1 MREALVV
8 EKLSTGY
15 GDSTVLHDV
24 GLKVLPGKICCILG
38 RNGVG
43 KTTLIQALAGH
54 LPIRSGRVVL
64 GNSEISRLPA
74 YKRARAGMALAP
86 QGRRLFSTLTVRE
99 HLQVAENILPK
110 GSSSWNVVRALEVF
124 PRLRERLD
132 SFGQTLS
139 GGEQSMLS
147 IGRLLVANPR
157 VGLLDEPSEG
167 LSPILVQQV
176 AEVLRIVRD
185 EGGAL
190 LLVEQNFKLAMQVAD
205 EVHLMSKGRI
215 VFSGTP
221 AELLTDVGARQR
233 YLGG

>member
-1 MREALVV
+1 MCEALLV
-8 EKLSTGY
+8 EKLSAGY
-15 GDSTVLHDV
+15 GDSTVLHGV
-24 GLKVLPGKICCILG
+24 SLKVLPGKICCILG

-43 KTTLIQALAGH
+43 KTTLIHALAGH

-74 YKRARAGMALAP
+74 YKRARAGIALAP
-86 QGRRLFSTLTVRE
+86 QGRRLFGTLTVRE
-99 HLQVAENILPK
+99 HLQIAENILPK
-110 GSSSWNVVRALEVF
+110 SSSGWNVARVLEVF
-124 PRLRERLD
+124 PRLRERFD
-132 SFGQTLS
+132 SLGQTLS

-147 IGRLLVANPR
+147 IGRLLVANPQ

-176 AEVLRIVRD
+176 AEVLRTVRD

-205 EVHLMSKGRI
+205 EVHLMNKGGI

-221 AELLTDVGARQR
+221 AELLADVGARQR

>member
-1 MREALVV
+1 MSEALVV
-8 EKLSTGY
+8 EKLSAGY
-15 GDSTVLHDV
+15 NGSTVLHDV
-24 GLKVLPGKICCILG
+24 GLKISSGKICCILG

-43 KTTLIQALAGH
+43 KTTLIRALAGH
-54 LPIRSGRVVL
+54 LPIRSGRIVL
-64 GNSEISRLPA
+64 GNSEVSCLPA
-74 YKRARAGMALAP
+74 YRRARAGMSLAP

-99 HLQVAENILPK
+99 HLQIAEDTPSK
-110 GSSSWNVVRALEVF
+110 GSSCWNCNRVLEVF

-132 SFGQTLS
+132 SLGQTLS

-147 IGRLLVANPR
+147 IGRLLVANPQ

-176 AEVLRIVRD
+176 AEVLRTVRD

-190 LLVEQNFKLAMQVAD
+190 LLVEQNFRLAMQVAD
-205 EVHLMSKGRI
+205 EVHLMNKGSI

-221 AELLTDVGARQR
+221 AELLADVTTRQQ

>member
-1 MREALVV
+1 MHEALVI
-8 EKLSTGY
+8 EKLSAGY
-15 GDSTVLHDV
+15 GGSTVLHDV
-24 GLKVLPGKICCILG
+24 GLKLLPGKICCILG

-43 KTTLIQALAGH
+43 KTTLIQSLAGH
-54 LPIRSGRVVL
+54 LPIRSGRIVL

-99 HLQVAENILPK
+99 HLQIAENLLSK
-110 GSSSWNVVRALEVF
+110 GSSCWNFDRILEVF

-147 IGRLLVANPR
+147 IGRLLVANPQ

-190 LLVEQNFKLAMQVAD
+190 LLVEQNFRLAMQVAD
-205 EVHLMSKGRI
+205 EVHLMNKGRI

-221 AELLTDVGARQR
+221 AELLADVATRQQ